1 MSLNGGRPA
10 PASPSP
16 TAPSADVHSDF
27 GAPAGYREAYA
38 LRLSSSSRA
47 VVGLN
52 LGAIAL
58 LVPAIALFVWPA
70 AARGFIAQDLVF
82 TLTVTLVDALILIGA
97 TVGVVLTHEV
107 VHGLVMQAFG
117 ARPRYGIKWELLAAY
132 ATAAGHLFR
141 RDQFLLVALAPLL
154 TLTPLLW
161 LAAWWAPAGT
171 LWMALALAGILNTVG
186 AVGDLFMSWKAL
198 AHPRTALVLDE
209 EDGMRVYVPAPA
221 VVPQEPDT
229 PSGPA

>member
-1 MSLNGGRPA
+1 MSLDGDRRRPA
-10 PASPSP
+10 SLSSA
-16 TAPSADVHSDF
+16 TASADAHA
-27 GAPAGYREAYA
+27 APAGYREAYA
-38 LRLSSSSRA
+38 LRLSASSRA
-47 VVGLN
+47 MVGLN

-70 AARGFIAQDLVF
+70 VARGFIAQDLVF
-82 TLTVTLVDALILIGA
+82 TLTITLVDGLILIGA
-97 TVGVVLTHEV
+97 TVGVVLAHEA
-107 VHGLVMQAFG
+107 VHGLVMRAFG

-141 RDQFLLVALAPLL
+141 RDQFLLIALAPLL

-161 LAAWWAPAGT
+161 LAAWWTPAGAV
-171 LWMALALAGILNTVG
+171 WMALALAGILNTVG

-209 EDGMRVYVPAPA
+209 EDGMRVYVKASGDA
-221 VVPQEPDT
+221 LQGSDA
-229 PSGPA
+229 PSGPV